1 MMQGTIQTLI
11 NYVNRLIPNFLD
23 FVINI
28 IIALL
33 IFFIGKKLIK
43 VIQRLVRK
51 IMDKGRLDEGVKSF
65 LDSLLKLGL
74 YFVLGILIFSRFGVT
89 ASSIIAILGSAGLA
103 LGLALQG
110 SLSNFA
116 GGVLILVLRPFEI
129 GDYIRTADGNEGTV
143 RHISVCYTRM
153 LTVDNQ
159 MIIIPNGALSNQT
172 IVNVTK
178 LEKRRV
184 DVSVGVAY
192 DTDLKKAQSIIREL
206 MVKVEGRIPEEE
218 PVVFVDQLGD
228 SAIVLSGRVWVKA
241 DAYWTVK
248 WYLNEAIAEAYR
260 EEGISIPFPQVD
272 VHVKND
278 K

>member
-1 MMQGTIQTLI
+1 MQGTIQTLI